1 MPDSILVREQDI
13 VKSVPVDCQAWIAA
27 PSWDKIAYPATPF
40 PVLRDL
46 FLVPPSLIL
55 IVENVGIMT
64 PQLGEVADSAWII
77 QGRNGPTVNGGNL
90 ALAKTVGWLR
100 TELLIEGALQ
110 AVQVQT
116 PLSWLRASAWPD
128 YARAFTENTRLNFR
142 CTNHFECHTND
153 VAPPFAPTDYSGDIL
168 VIARLTG
175 RLVQVRGEYPASTD
189 FSTPQA
195 RESSYATTPGM

>member
-1 MPDSILVREQDI
+1 MSDAILVREQDI
-13 VKSVPVDCQAWIAA
+13 VKSVPVDCQTWISA
-27 PSWDKIAYPATPF
+27 PSWDKVAYPTLPN
-40 PVLRDL
+40 PVIQDL
-46 FLVPPSLIL
+46 FLVPAGIIL
-55 IVENVGIMT
+55 LVENVGIMT

-77 QGRNGPTVNGGNL
+77 QGRNGDTVNGGNL

-128 YARAFTENTRLNFR
+128 YARGFSENTRLSFR
-142 CTNHFECHTND
+142 CTNYFECHTNGPEPSY
-153 VAPPFAPTDYSGDIL
+153 VPLDYSGDIL

-175 RLVQVRGEYPASTD
+175 RMVQVRGEYPTSTE
-189 FSTPQA
+189 FRAAEA
-195 RESSYATTPGM
+195 REPSYATVPGA